1 MIGEVIGYIKENN
14 ENKCLVFDSSDENK
28 EIFKKYKEL
37 WDGIQNK
44 IESINDGE
52 CNFVDWK
59 YGKGFR
65 KIKFDTDVDSPW
77 NKPLKLH
84 LLAIIVR
91 CIFEEDSN
99 FYPHVYSDECLC
111 EL

>member
-44 IESINDGE
+44 IESINDDE
-52 CNFVDWK
+52 CNFVD
-59 YGKGFR
+59 
-65 KIKFDTDVDSPW
+65 
-77 NKPLKLH
+77 
-84 LLAIIVR
+84 
-91 CIFEEDSN
+91 
-99 FYPHVYSDECLC
+99 
-111 EL
+111 